1 MPVPRPD
8 PAAEPLG
15 ERLVLTTLDLL
26 AEEGLDA
33 LTLRHIARR
42 AGVSHGAPLRHFRSR
57 GDLLAEVAARGFA
70 MLSESVEKSA
80 AQLGPDAGPRERLR
94 AGSRAYVEAALAR
107 PGLFALMFR
116 PELLDA
122 ENPSFVAQGTA
133 AFEQLLA
140 QVRAAQASG
149 WHLERDSRLLAGGV
163 WSALHGLASLWTQGA
178 FAVPV
183 PNASL
188 DDAIDTTL
196 DLMTGDLPKG
206 VAPGGIR

>member
-1 MPVPRPD
+1 MPE
-8 PAAEPLG
+8 ATESLG
-15 ERLVLTTLDLL
+15 ERLVLTALDLL

-57 GDLLAEVAARGFA
+57 GDLLSEVAARGFG

-80 AQLGPDAGPRERLR
+80 ASLGPDAGPRERLR
-94 AGSRAYVEAALAR
+94 AGARAYVESAVAR

-122 ENPSFVAQGTA
+122 ENESYRAQGTA
-133 AFEQLLA
+133 AFDQMLA
-140 QVRAAQASG
+140 QVRAAQVSG
-149 WHLERDSRLLAGGV
+149 WHLDRDSRLLAGGV
-163 WSALHGLASLWTQGA
+163 WSALHGLATLWAQGA
-178 FAVPV
+178 FTGPV

-188 DDAIDTTL
+188 DEAIETTL
-196 DLMTGDLPKG
+196 DLMTGDLPNG
-206 VAPGGIR
+206 AAPGGNR